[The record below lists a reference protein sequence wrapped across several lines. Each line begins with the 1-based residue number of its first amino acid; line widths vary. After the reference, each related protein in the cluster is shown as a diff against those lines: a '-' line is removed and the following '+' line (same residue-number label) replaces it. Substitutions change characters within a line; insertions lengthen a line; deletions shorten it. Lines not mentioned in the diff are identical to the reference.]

1 MSEIV
6 PSGDNW
12 KRQSYIFGLS
22 LGTLVGLLAAY
33 LYNRAIEEDLTRKGA
48 KPDGVSTGQMIS
60 LSLATLGIIRQITE
74 LGKSPKK

>member
-22 LGTLVGLLAAY
+22 LGTLVGLIAAY
-33 LYNRAIEEDLTRKGA
+33 LYNRAADEDAVRKGG
-48 KPDGVSTGQMIS
+48 KPEHISTGQMIS